1 MNELLGEGVRE
12 GQSRC
17 KESLCAAWPGGV
29 GSLPCLGSGADL
41 GVRCMWNGLV
51 ASGNGESGEVDKVW
65 VWDLCGLCGSLDLIS
80 GAIDGSFQ
88 LRGWPNHHGSP
99 G

>member
-1 MNELLGEGVRE
+1 MLGEGVRE

-29 GSLPCLGSGADL
+29 GSLPCLGSGEDL

-51 ASGNGESGEVDKVW
+51 ASGNGESEKWIKSGCGVFVAYVGVW
-65 VWDLCGLCGSLDLIS
+65 T
-80 GAIDGSFQ
+80 
-88 LRGWPNHHGSP
+88 
-99 G
+99 